1 MENFTKN
8 KLAVALIIVLA
19 LLNFLSV
26 SFILFSPMGSGFMK
40 GRDQVQSFIE
50 DELKFS
56 DVQKKQYDELREQH
70 FARGDS
76 MAVIQATALNALFT
90 LMKSETVD
98 TNAVRR
104 NAEILGSIETARSIG
119 LFEHFRAVRS
129 LCTPDQQKK
138 FDAVI
143 FEVLNRVRDPH
154 GPPKPRNK

>member
-8 KLAVALIIVLA
+8 KLAVALIVVLA

-26 SFILFSPMGSGFMK
+26 SFILFSPMGPGFMK
-40 GRDQVQSFIE
+40 GRDQVQGFIE

-104 NAEILGSIETARSIG
+104 NAEILGGIETARSMG

-129 LCTPDQQKK
+129 LCPPDQQKK